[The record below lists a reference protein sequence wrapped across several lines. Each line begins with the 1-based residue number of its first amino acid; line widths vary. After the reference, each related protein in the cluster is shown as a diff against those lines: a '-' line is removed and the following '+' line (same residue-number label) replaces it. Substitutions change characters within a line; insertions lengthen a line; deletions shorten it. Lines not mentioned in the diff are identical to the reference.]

1 MTWISIFTGK
11 SGYAA
16 SSTAEDVTKGIDGTG
31 LTAIVT
37 GATSGIGLET
47 ARVLALRGVHVV
59 IAVRNVESGNKVKF
73 SIVEKIPNAKI
84 DVMELDISSLESVRK
99 FVSQY
104 CAKGLPLNILILN
117 AGIMTPPFSL
127 SKDNIELQFA
137 TNYVGNFVL
146 TNSLLDT
153 MKKTA
158 SESGKEGRIV
168 MLSSEVHKV
177 TYNGGIWFDKINDE
191 KSYSALKAYGQSKL
205 APILYINELTRRLQ
219 VILTNHLTWFLSHN
233 KDFWPFCL
241 TFYFRAILQE
251 EGVNITANS
260 LHPGV
265 INTNLARHGG
275 FFAMFVNAAKSF
287 LKNIPQGA
295 ATTCYVALHPQLKG
309 ISGQYFADSN
319 LSKASGY
326 AQDPELAKKLWDF
339 TVKLTQSK

>member
-11 SGYAA
+11 SGFAA

-47 ARVLALRGVHVV
+47 TRVLALRGVHV
-59 IAVRNVESGNKVKF
+59 IMPVRNVEAGKKVKE
-73 SIVEKIPNAKI
+73 SIAEKIPNAKLE
-84 DVMELDISSLESVRK
+84 VMELDISSLESVRT
-99 FVSQY
+99 FASQY
-104 CAKGLPLNILILN
+104 CSKGHPLNLLILN

-137 TNYVGNFVL
+137 TNHVGNFLL
-146 TNSLLDT
+146 TNLLLDT

-158 SESGKEGRIV
+158 KESGIEGRIV
-168 MLSSEVHKV
+168 ILSSEIHRV
-177 TYNGGIWFDKINDE
+177 TYKEGIRFDKINDE
-191 KSYSALKAYGQSKL
+191 KSYSAFYAYGQSKL
-205 APILYINELTRRLQ
+205 ANALHANELTRRLQ
-219 VILTNHLTWFLSHN
+219 
-233 KDFWPFCL
+233 
-241 TFYFRAILQE
+241 A

-265 INTNLARHGG
+265 IRTNLARSSG
-275 FFAMFVNAAKSF
+275 FFAHAFLNVANCF

-309 ISGQYFADSN
+309 VSGQYFADSN
-319 LSKASGY
+319 LNKASKYGLD
-326 AQDPELAKKLWDF
+326 AELAKKLWDF
-339 TVKLTQSK
+339 SAKLTKSN

>member
-16 SSTAEDVTKGIDGTG
+16 SSTAEDVTKGVDGTG

-59 IAVRNVESGNKVKF
+59 IAVRNVESGNKVKEG
-73 SIVEKIPNAKI
+73 IVEKIPNAKI

-177 TYNGGIWFDKINDE
+177 TYSGGIWFDKINDE

-205 APILYINELTRRLQ
+205 AAILYVNELTKR
-219 VILTNHLTWFLSHN
+219 
-233 KDFWPFCL
+233 
-241 TFYFRAILQE
+241 LQE

>member
-16 SSTAEDVTKGIDGTG
+16 SSTAEDVTKGVDGTG

-47 ARVLALRGVHVV
+47 ARVLALRGVNVV
-59 IAVRNVESGNKVKF
+59 IAVRNVESGNKVKD

-177 TYNGGIWFDKINDE
+177 TYKGGIWFDKINDE

-205 APILYINELTRRLQ
+205 AAILYTNELTRR
-219 VILTNHLTWFLSHN
+219 
-233 KDFWPFCL
+233 
-241 TFYFRAILQE
+241 LQE

-275 FFAMFVNAAKSF
+275 FFSMFVNAAKSF
-287 LKNIPQGA
+287 LKDIPQGA
-295 ATTCYVALHPQLKG
+295 ATTCYVALHPQLNG

-326 AQDPELAKKLWDF
+326 AEDPELAKKLWDF

>member
-11 SGYAA
+11 SGFAA

-59 IAVRNVESGNKVKF
+59 IAVRNVEAGNKVKEG
-73 SIVEKIPNAKI
+73 IVEKIPNAKI

-177 TYNGGIWFDKINDE
+177 TYKGGIMFDKINDE
-191 KSYSALKAYGQSKL
+191 KSYSALYAYGQSKL
-205 APILYINELTRRLQ
+205 APILYVNELTRQ
-219 VILTNHLTWFLSHN
+219 
-233 KDFWPFCL
+233 
-241 TFYFRAILQE
+241 LQE

-265 INTNLARHGG
+265 INTNLSRHGG

-295 ATTCYVALHPQLKG
+295 ATTCYVALHPQLNG

-326 AQDPELAKKLWDF
+326 AQDTELAKKLWDF
-339 TVKLTQSK
+339 TVKLTESK

>member
-59 IAVRNVESGNKVKF
+59 IAVRNVESGNKVKEG
-73 SIVEKIPNAKI
+73 IVEKIPNAKI

-219 VILTNHLTWFLSHN
+219 
-233 KDFWPFCL
+233 
-241 TFYFRAILQE
+241 E